1 MKNLKENNF
10 LIPQY
15 LLPHFRSNHA
25 GETGAVY
32 IYKGI
37 LAVSSDSEIRQ
48 FSRKHLTTESQH
60 LKLIEEVLEKKN
72 VSKLIT
78 VWKLAGFLTGLI
90 PALLGKRFV
99 YATIYHVESFVEK
112 HYQEQIDILSKKN
125 SQIKLKKMI
134 TELMNDEISHKE
146 ESLINVSK
154 LSFVH
159 KIWGTIV
166 TAGSKLAVG
175 ISKKI

>member
-10 LIPQY
+10 PIPQY

-25 GETGAVY
+25 GETGAIY

-37 LAVSSDSEIRQ
+37 LAVSRDSEIRQ

-78 VWKLAGFLTGLI
+78 VWKLAGFLTGFI

-99 YATIYHVESFVEK
+99 YATIY
-112 HYQEQIDILSKKN
+112 LSKKN

-159 KIWGTIV
+159 KIWGAIV

-175 ISKKI
+175 VSKKI

>member
-25 GETGAVY
+25 GETGAIY

-37 LAVSSDSEIRQ
+37 LAVSRDSEIRQ
-48 FSRKHLTTESQH
+48 FSSKHLTTESQH

-78 VWKLAGFLTGLI
+78 LWKLAGFLTGFI
-90 PALLGKRFV
+90 PALLG
-99 YATIYHVESFVEK
+99 EK
-112 HYQEQIDILSKKN
+112 ICIRNNLPC
-125 SQIKLKKMI
+125 
-134 TELMNDEISHKE
+134 
-146 ESLINVSK
+146 
-154 LSFVH
+154 
-159 KIWGTIV
+159 
-166 TAGSKLAVG
+166 
-175 ISKKI
+175 

>member
-10 LIPQY
+10 PIPQY

-25 GETGAVY
+25 GETGAIY

-37 LAVSSDSEIRQ
+37 LAVSRDSEIRQ

-78 VWKLAGFLTGLI
+78 LWK
-90 PALLGKRFV
+90 FV

-159 KIWGTIV
+159 KIWGAIV

-175 ISKKI
+175 VSKKI

>member
-25 GETGAVY
+25 GETGAIY

-37 LAVSSDSEIRQ
+37 LAVSRDSEIRQ

-72 VSKLIT
+72 KNHEI
-78 VWKLAGFLTGLI
+78 
-90 PALLGKRFV
+90 
-99 YATIYHVESFVEK
+99 K
-112 HYQEQIDILSKKN
+112 HNHLQL
-125 SQIKLKKMI
+125 
-134 TELMNDEISHKE
+134 
-146 ESLINVSK
+146 
-154 LSFVH
+154 
-159 KIWGTIV
+159 
-166 TAGSKLAVG
+166 
-175 ISKKI
+175 

>member
-1 MKNLKENNF
+1 M
-10 LIPQY
+10 
-15 LLPHFRSNHA
+15 
-25 GETGAVY
+25 
-32 IYKGI
+32 
-37 LAVSSDSEIRQ
+37 
-48 FSRKHLTTESQH
+48 
-60 LKLIEEVLEKKN
+60 
-72 VSKLIT
+72 
-78 VWKLAGFLTGLI
+78 
-90 PALLGKRFV
+90 GKRFI

-166 TAGSKLAVG
+166 TIGSQLAVG